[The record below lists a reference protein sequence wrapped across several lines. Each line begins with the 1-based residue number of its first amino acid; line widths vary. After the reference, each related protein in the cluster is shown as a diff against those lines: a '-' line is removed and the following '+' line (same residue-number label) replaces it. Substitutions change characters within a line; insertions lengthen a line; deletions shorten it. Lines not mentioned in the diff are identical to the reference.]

1 LVRPVALEAVS
12 GLLQALFICPDD
24 YDRAPEFERL
34 AYGASPRRWDA
45 EPDQQA
51 HEPAPSAF

>member
-1 LVRPVALEAVS
+1 LVRPVRLEAVS

-24 YDRAPEFERL
+24 YDHAPECERL
-34 AYGASPRRWDA
+34 AHGAGPRRRDA

-51 HEPAPSAF
+51 DEPASSAF